1 MINNLVV
8 SSITIVLLLTSTCG
22 QKKKE
27 EASSVAIA
35 DPVKQDTTKNAPPE
49 TTVVPAKQSARP
61 EKTSGLVSHKFM
73 NKGCPTVILVAEPA
87 GDTLVLI
94 PRDALMQDYD
104 VDGLQI
110 LFNYRLLKMR
120 SRPGCDKGIPAEIT
134 SISKK

>member
-1 MINNLVV
+1 MINNLVI
-8 SSITIVLLLTSTCG
+8 SLITIVLLLTSTCG

-27 EASSVAIA
+27 ASPIAVA
-35 DPVKQDTTKNAPPE
+35 DSVKQDTPKNAPAE
-49 TTVVPAKQSARP
+49 TTDVSVEQPARLD
-61 EKTSGLVSHKFM
+61 KTSGLVSHKFM
-73 NKGCPTVILVAEPA
+73 NKGCQTVILVAERK

-110 LFNYRLLKMR
+110 LFNYRLLKMP
-120 SRPGCDKGIPAEIT
+120 SRPGCDNGIPAEIT